1 MKRMRG
7 RTDELNSKITKD
19 GDDQINLEYEE
30 GALVFQGNCVEEVKM
45 IIDKQ
50 RKQRLEKYLN
60 EIELGVDAL

>member
-1 MKRMRG
+1 MRG